1 MTTAE
6 QHTMGSVH
14 FTTSDPTINDL
25 LVRLREISD
34 LQALA
39 ALTSWD
45 QQTAMPVGA
54 SEVRMHQM
62 ATLEGL
68 IHERATAPEI
78 GALLDQLAEK
88 VQSVSF
94 TDADRGLY
102 AQVKREYTL
111 STKLPRE
118 LVEEMARVRSASL
131 DAWVKA
137 RATSNFALF
146 APWLKRT
153 VELQQEMADRFG
165 YEENRYDALLD
176 IYEPGLTASKVEG
189 LFEPVR
195 EVSKTMLTRI
205 QESGKQI
212 STSCLEQ
219 SFPLEEQ
226 MLLSE
231 KILRSIGYDFER
243 GQLARSA
250 HPFTTSFGAPADVRL
265 TVRCDEHFL
274 QMSLMAAL
282 HEGGHGLYEQG
293 CAPTLVRTPLANG
306 ASLGAHESQS
316 RLWENAIGR
325 TIPFW
330 KGKFQVVKEVFP
342 KQFQNVDIE
351 TFVRALNK
359 VEPSFIRV
367 EADEVTY
374 NLHILIR
381 FELEKALINGEVSV
395 DELPAA
401 WNAKYAEYLGITP
414 ANDAEGVLQDVHW
427 TSGFGYFP
435 TYTLGNLYGAQIL
448 HALKASFPDFD
459 ERLASGDTDF
469 VLNWLRE
476 RMHTF
481 GAIYLPE
488 ELITRVTGE
497 KPDPQYFV
505 RYLTEKFEHIYQ
517 L

>member
-1 MTTAE
+1 MTTTE
-6 QHTMGSVH
+6 QHTIDSIN
-14 FTTSDPTINDL
+14 FTTSDTTISDL
-25 LVRLREISD
+25 LTRQHEISD
-34 LQALA
+34 LQALD
-39 ALTSWD
+39 ALASWD
-45 QQTAMPVGA
+45 QQTYMPTGA
-54 SEVRMHQM
+54 GEVRMHQV
-62 ATLEGL
+62 ATLQGL

-78 GALLDQLAEK
+78 GSLLEQLAEK
-88 VQSVSF
+88 VQVAPF

-102 AQVKREYTL
+102 EKVKRDYDM

-118 LVEEMARVRSASL
+118 LVEEMARVGSASV

-153 VELQQEMADRFG
+153 VDLQREVADRFG
-165 YEENRYDALLD
+165 YQENRYDALLN
-176 IYEPGLTASKVEG
+176 IYEPGLTVRKVEQ

-195 EVSKTMLTRI
+195 AISTTLLRRI

-212 STSCLEQ
+212 STACLEQ
-219 SFPLEEQ
+219 SFPVEKQ
-226 MLLSE
+226 MELAE
-231 KILRSIGYDFER
+231 KALRTIGYDFER

-250 HPFTTSFGAPADVRL
+250 HPFTTSFGAPGDVRL

-293 CAPTLVRTPLANG
+293 CSPSLVRTLLANG

-330 KGKFQVVKEVFP
+330 QGKFHILKEVFP
-342 KQFQNVDIE
+342 EQFQHVDVE

-359 VEPSFIRV
+359 VEPSLIRV

-381 FELEKALINGEVSV
+381 F
-395 DELPAA
+395 
-401 WNAKYAEYLGITP
+401 
-414 ANDAEGVLQDVHW
+414 
-427 TSGFGYFP
+427 
-435 TYTLGNLYGAQIL
+435 
-448 HALKASFPDFD
+448 
-459 ERLASGDTDF
+459 
-469 VLNWLRE
+469 
-476 RMHTF
+476 
-481 GAIYLPE
+481 
-488 ELITRVTGE
+488 
-497 KPDPQYFV
+497 
-505 RYLTEKFEHIYQ
+505 
-517 L
+517 

>member
-1 MTTAE
+1 VTTTE
-6 QHTMGSVH
+6 QHTIDSIN
-14 FTTSDPTINDL
+14 FTTNDTTISDL
-25 LVRLREISD
+25 LTRQHEISD
-34 LQALA
+34 LQALD
-39 ALTSWD
+39 ALASWD
-45 QQTAMPVGA
+45 QQTAMPTGA
-54 SEVRMHQM
+54 SEVRMHQV
-62 ATLEGL
+62 ATLQGL

-78 GALLDQLAEK
+78 GSLLEQLADK
-88 VQSVSF
+88 VQVAPF

-102 AQVKREYTL
+102 EKVKRDYDM

-118 LVEEMARVRSASL
+118 LVEEMARVSSASV

-146 APWLKRT
+146 SPWLKRT
-153 VELQQEMADRFG
+153 VDLQREVADRFG
-165 YEENRYDALLD
+165 YQENRYDALLN
-176 IYEPGLTASKVEG
+176 IYEPGLTVRKVEQ

-195 EVSKTMLTRI
+195 AVSTTLLRRI

-212 STSCLEQ
+212 STACLEQ
-219 SFPLEEQ
+219 SFPVEKQ
-226 MLLSE
+226 MELSE
-231 KILRSIGYDFER
+231 KALRTIGYDFER

-250 HPFTTSFGAPADVRL
+250 HPFTTSFGAPSDVRL

-293 CAPTLVRTPLANG
+293 CSPSLVRTLLANG

-330 KGKFQVVKEVFP
+330 QGKFHILKEVFP
-342 KQFQNVDIE
+342 EQFEHVDVE

-359 VEPSFIRV
+359 VEPSLIRV

-381 FELEKALINGEVSV
+381 FELEKALVNGELSV

-401 WNAKYAEYLGITP
+401 WNAKYREYLNIEP

-427 TSGFGYFP
+427 TGGFGYFP

-448 HALKASFPDFD
+448 HALQSTFPDF
-459 ERLASGDTDF
+459 ETRLASGDTDF

-476 RMHTF
+476 RMHVF

-488 ELITRVTGE
+488 KLIERVTGE
-497 KPDPQYFV
+497 TPDPQYFV
-505 RYLTEKFEHIYQ
+505 RYLTNKFEQIYG

>member
-1 MTTAE
+1 
-6 QHTMGSVH
+6 MGSVN
-14 FTTSDPTINDL
+14 FTTSDTTISQL
-25 LVRLREISD
+25 LIRLHEISD
-34 LQALA
+34 LQALDSLA
-39 ALTSWD
+39 GWD
-45 QQTAMPVGA
+45 QQTYMPTGA
-54 SEVRMHQM
+54 GEVRMHQV
-62 ATLEGL
+62 ATLQGL
-68 IHERATAPEI
+68 IHERSTSPEI
-78 GALLDQLAEK
+78 GSLLEQLAEK
-88 VQSVSF
+88 VQQAPF

-102 AQVKREYTL
+102 YMVKRDYEQA
-111 STKLPRE
+111 TKLPRE
-118 LVEEMARVRSASL
+118 LVEEMARVRSASV

-137 RATSNFALF
+137 RSTSNFALF
-146 APWLKRT
+146 SPWLKRT
-153 VELQQEMADRFG
+153 VELQREIAERFG

-176 IYEPGLTASKVEG
+176 LYEPKLTARKVEQ
-189 LFEPVR
+189 LFEPVKA
-195 EVSKTMLTRI
+195 VTKTLLRRI
-205 QESGKQI
+205 QESGKHI
-212 STSCLEQ
+212 STACLEQ
-219 SFPLEEQ
+219 SFPIDKQLD
-226 MLLSE
+226 LSE
-231 KILRSIGYDFER
+231 KMLRSVGYDFER

-250 HPFTTSFGAPADVRL
+250 HPFTTSFGAPDDVRL

-293 CAPTLVRTPLANG
+293 CSPSLVRTPLANG

-316 RLWENAIGR
+316 RLWENAVGR

-330 KGKFQVVKEVFP
+330 QGKYHILKEVFP
-342 KQFQNVDIE
+342 EQFQNVDIE

-359 VEPSFIRV
+359 VQPSLIRV

-381 FELEKALINGEVSV
+381 FELEKALVNGELTV

-401 WNAKYAEYLGITP
+401 WNAKYREYLDVEP

-448 HALKASFPDFD
+448 HALHTTFPDFD
-459 ERLASGDTDF
+459 ARLASGDTDF
-469 VLNWLRE
+469 ILNWLRE
-476 RMHTF
+476 RMHIY
-481 GAIYLPE
+481 GAVYLPE

-497 KPDPQYFV
+497 APDPQYFV
-505 RYLTEKFEHIYQ
+505 RYLTTKFEQIYD